1 MSWAGLIVEGV
12 RQIGTAVG
20 TELLDAEYRKQIEK
34 LEQIPGLTNT
44 QRQNLMAL
52 YAEPLAGAQREA
64 ELKGRQELAKR
75 QDISTSDLITREMA
89 MEEARI
95 GGRRGVAR
103 DIQAIEAEEMSRKK
117 ELKEKLETDKANT
130 LRKNLMNVWVR
141 GAAGAGE
148 AAEIVQESQEADTIA
163 NLNKDASIIVGSE
176 MDKYEAIVDAEIE
189 EGAEEDWADLEDA
202 DEDEGGE

>member
-1 MSWAGLIVEGV
+1 
-12 RQIGTAVG
+12 
-20 TELLDAEYRKQIEK
+20 
-34 LEQIPGLTNT
+34 
-44 QRQNLMAL
+44 
-52 YAEPLAGAQREA
+52 
-64 ELKGRQELAKR
+64 
-75 QDISTSDLITREMA
+75 
-89 MEEARI
+89 
-95 GGRRGVAR
+95 
-103 DIQAIEAEEMSRKK
+103 
-117 ELKEKLETDKANT
+117 
-130 LRKNLMNVWVR
+130 MNVWVR